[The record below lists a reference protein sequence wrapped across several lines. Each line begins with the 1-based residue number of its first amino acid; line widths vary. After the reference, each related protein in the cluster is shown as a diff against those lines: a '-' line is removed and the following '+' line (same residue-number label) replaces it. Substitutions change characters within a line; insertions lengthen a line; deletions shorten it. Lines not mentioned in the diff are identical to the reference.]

1 MNSDPHEALMRW
13 GNKETTVV
21 LWRHD
26 WTSDAFTFDT
36 LREAVQFARA
46 DTTGPM
52 EIQLQVH
59 LDSADYSLKG
69 EHLAALS
76 RLVA

>member
-1 MNSDPHEALMRW
+1 MVLDPHETLRLW
-13 GNKETTVV
+13 GEKETTVV
-21 LWRHD
+21 LWRPG

-36 LREAVQFARA
+36 LREAIQFAKA
-46 DTTGPM
+46 DTTDPM

-69 EHLAALS
+69 EHLTALGK
-76 RLVA
+76 LVR

>member
-1 MNSDPHEALMRW
+1 MTFDPHEALVRW

-21 LWRHD
+21 LWRQD

-36 LREAVQFARA
+36 LRQAIQFARA
-46 DTTGPM
+46 DTTNAT
-52 EIQLQVH
+52 EIQLQIH
-59 LDSADYSLKG
+59 LDSADYSLKD

-76 RLVA
+76 KLVA